1 MKKFANNMDAEIVEK
16 ELWDHYSELPNP
28 SWYDYKN
35 KENMKTVDLLKQLG
49 SMIAELSAT
58 TSNNTKKELL
68 AKHITGSPDLQ
79 KLMEYIYSD
88 YKKYYVTSSNCKKNS
103 HLCDPNSTQSLFEL
117 LDSLDNR
124 IYTGH
129 DAISMVNSLVTTH
142 SDYEELIWRI
152 IDRDMKCRVS
162 TSLINKVFPNTIPV
176 FKVALADTYKPGMAD
191 FEEDMWLC
199 SRKLDGVRCLAM
211 IDGDGDIKFYSRGG
225 NEFLTLDNVKKDL
238 EKLQLSSVVLD
249 GELCMVDGDGNED
262 FQSVMKEINRKNHT
276 IDTPLFQIF
285 DFLTLDEFT
294 NQSGNTELGM
304 RLTFLRAALASNL
317 GADVKHLKLLEQL
330 LITDSDSFQVLFDQ
344 ASVNGWEG
352 LMLRKNVSYVGKRS
366 KDLLKVKKFYDE
378 EYIVKGIEF
387 GEMRYIKEGVEVEEE
402 MVSNITIEHKGNT
415 VGVGSGFSMDERK
428 KYFKNPELLMGKTVT
443 IQYFE
448 ESKNKDGEYS
458 LRFPVLKHVYENGR
472 NS

>member
-1 MKKFANNMDAEIVEK
+1 
-16 ELWDHYSELPNP
+16 
-28 SWYDYKN
+28 
-35 KENMKTVDLLKQLG
+35 MKTEDLLQRFKL
-49 SMIAELSAT
+49 MVAELSGT
-58 TSNNTKKELL
+58 TSNNTKKQLL
-68 AKHITGSPDLQ
+68 EKWMTGSPELL

-88 YKKYYVTSSNCKKNS
+88 YKKYYVTSKNCKKNS
-103 HLCDPNSTQSLFEL
+103 HLCDPNSAHSLFEL

-124 IYTGH
+124 TYTGH
-129 DAISMVNSLVTTH
+129 DAISMVNSLVTNH

-162 TSLINKVFPNTIPV
+162 TSLINKAFPNTIPV
-176 FKVALADTYKPGMAD
+176 FKVALADTYKPGMAN

-211 IDGDGDIKFYSRGG
+211 IDDTGNIKFYSRGG

-249 GELCMVDGDGNED
+249 GELCMVDEDGNED

-285 DFLTLDEFT
+285 DFLTLDEFN

-304 RLTFLRAALASNL
+304 RLTFLRAALDSNSY
-317 GADVKHLKLLEQL
+317 GAGVKHLKVLEQL

-344 ASVNGWEG
+344 ASENGWEG

-378 EYIVKGIEF
+378 EYTVKGIEF
-387 GEMRYIKEGVEVEEE
+387 GDMRYIKEGVEVEEE
-402 MVSNITIEHKGNT
+402 MVSNITIEHKGNS
-415 VGVGSGFSMDERK
+415 VGVGSGFSIDERK
-428 KYFKNPELLMGKTVT
+428 KYFKNPEMLMGKTVT

>member
-1 MKKFANNMDAEIVEK
+1 MDTE
-16 ELWDHYSELPNP
+16 
-28 SWYDYKN
+28 
-35 KENMKTVDLLKQLG
+35 DLLKRFGL
-49 SMIAELSAT
+49 MVTELSST
-58 TSNNTKKELL
+58 TSNNNKKDILHKWGSAYPELL
-68 AKHITGSPDLQ
+68 T
-79 KLMEYIYSD
+79 LMEYIYSD
-88 YKKYYVTSSNCKKNS
+88 YKKYYVTSSNCKKKNE
-103 HLCDPNSTQSLFEL
+103 LCHKHYLGSLFCM
-117 LDSLDNR
+117 LDNLDNR
-124 IYTGH
+124 VWTGH
-129 DAISMVNSLVTTH
+129 EAISYVNGFVQNYPE
-142 SDYEELIWRI
+142 YEDLIWKI
-152 IDRDMKCRVS
+152 LDRDMKCRVS

-211 IDGDGDIKFYSRGG
+211 IDEDGDIKFYSRGG

-238 EKLQLSSVVLD
+238 QKLQLSGVVLD
-249 GELCMVDGDGNED
+249 GELCIVDEDGNED

-276 IDTPLFQIF
+276 IENPLLQVF
-285 DFLTLDEFT
+285 DFLTLDEFN
-294 NQSGNTELGM
+294 NQEGVTELGM
-304 RLTFLRAALASNL
+304 RLTFLRGALDRTSYE
-317 GADVKHLKLLEQL
+317 GEDIKHLKVLEQL
-330 LITDSDSFQVLFDQ
+330 LITNSDSFQVLFDQ
-344 ASVNGWEG
+344 ASANGWEG

-387 GEMRYIKEGVEVEEE
+387 GDMRYIKEGVEVEEE

-458 LRFPVLKHVYENGR
+458 LRFPVLKHVYENER
-472 NS
+472 NC

>member
-1 MKKFANNMDAEIVEK
+1 MDAEIVEK

-28 SWYDYKN
+28 AWYDYKN
-35 KENMKTVDLLKQLG
+35 KQNMKTEDLLQNFRL
-49 SMIAELSAT
+49 MVTELSAT
-58 TSNNTKKELL
+58 TSNNEKKDILHKWCRVCPELL
-68 AKHITGSPDLQ
+68 

-88 YKKYYVTSSNCKKNS
+88 YKKYYVTSKNCKKNS

-117 LDSLDNR
+117 LESLDNR
-124 IYTGH
+124 TYTGH

-162 TSLINKVFPNTIPV
+162 TSLINNVFPDTIPV

-191 FEEDMWLC
+191 FEKDMWLC
-199 SRKLDGVRCLAM
+199 SRKLDGVRCLTI
-211 IDGDGDIKFYSRGG
+211 IDDTGDIKFYSRGG

-238 EKLQLSSVVLD
+238 KKLQLSSVVLD
-249 GELCMVDGDGNED
+249 GELCIVDEKGNED
-262 FQSVMKEINRKNHT
+262 FQSVMKEINKKNHT
-276 IDTPLFQIF
+276 IDNPLLQVF
-285 DFLTLDEFT
+285 DFLTLDEF
-294 NQSGNTELGM
+294 NSQEGHVELGM
-304 RLTFLRAALASNL
+304 RLTFLKGALDRDGYDGDIIQTVSVL
-317 GADVKHLKLLEQL
+317 GQKLVQNTQQFQL
-330 LITDSDSFQVLFDQ
+330 MFDE
-344 ASVNGWEG
+344 ATENNWEG
-352 LMLRKNVSYVGKRS
+352 LMLRKNCGYEGKRS
-366 KDLLKVKKFYDE
+366 KNLLKVKKFYDA
-378 EYIVKGIEF
+378 EYTVKGIEF
-387 GEMRYIKEGVEVEEE
+387 SDMRYIKEGVEVEEE

-458 LRFPVLKHVYENGR
+458 LRFPVVKHVYESGR

>member
-1 MKKFANNMDAEIVEK
+1 MDTE
-16 ELWDHYSELPNP
+16 
-28 SWYDYKN
+28 
-35 KENMKTVDLLKQLG
+35 DLLKRFGL
-49 SMIAELSAT
+49 MVTELSST
-58 TSNNTKKELL
+58 TSNNNKKDILHKWGSAYPELL
-68 AKHITGSPDLQ
+68 T
-79 KLMEYIYSD
+79 LMEYIYSD
-88 YKKYYVTSSNCKKNS
+88 YKKYYVTSSNCKKKNE
-103 HLCDPNSTQSLFEL
+103 LCHKHYLN
-117 LDSLDNR
+117 NR
-124 IYTGH
+124 IWTGH
-129 DAISMVNSLVTTH
+129 EAISYVNGFVQNYPE
-142 SDYEELIWRI
+142 YEDLIWKI
-152 IDRDMKCRVS
+152 LDRDMKCRVS

-211 IDGDGDIKFYSRGG
+211 IDEDGDIKFYSRGG

-238 EKLQLSSVVLD
+238 QKLQLSGVVLD
-249 GELCMVDGDGNED
+249 GELCIVDEDGNED

-276 IDTPLFQIF
+276 IENPLLQVF
-285 DFLTLDEFT
+285 DFLTLDEFN
-294 NQSGNTELGM
+294 NQEGVTELGM
-304 RLTFLRAALASNL
+304 RLTFLRGALDRTSYE
-317 GADVKHLKLLEQL
+317 GEDIKHLKVLEQL
-330 LITDSDSFQVLFDQ
+330 LITNSDSFQVLFDQ
-344 ASVNGWEG
+344 ASANGWEG

-387 GEMRYIKEGVEVEEE
+387 GDMRYIKEGVEVEEE

-458 LRFPVLKHVYENGR
+458 LRFPVLKHVYENER
-472 NS
+472 NC